1 MQASQNLS
9 KLIDRWPSAFVARSE
24 VGKFTGGM
32 IQPGTL
38 ANLDSKGLGP
48 EKIRVSR
55 KVAYPVIPFVRW
67 LETRSLVDAA
77 GPMAAARKKKRN
89 QCGAA

>member
-9 KLIDRWPSAFVARSE
+9 KLIGKWPSAYVVRSE

-38 ANLDSKGLGP
+38 ANLDSQGKGP
-48 EKIRVSR
+48 EKIRVCR
-55 KVAYPVIPFVRW
+55 KVAYPVISFVKW
-67 LETRSLVDAA
+67 LESRNPVDAE
-77 GPMAAARKKKRN
+77 GPMATARKNKRN
-89 QCGAA
+89 RGGAA